1 MVQVEVE
8 RVGGGTAPGPNA
20 GTRDRLSGMRFGDAG
35 TGRAVVAGLGAGQP
49 VDGDVLRARRV
60 GRREREAVGQLL
72 GRRAVEMDVEL
83 VSAFRMEAG

>member
-20 GTRDRLSGMRFGDAG
+20 GIRNRRSGVSFDDAG

-49 VDGDVLRARRV
+49 VDGDVLYA
-60 GRREREAVGQLL
+60 
-72 GRRAVEMDVEL
+72 
-83 VSAFRMEAG
+83 